1 MLLGGIIS
9 NWFFPPVILAKYDT
23 VLITILLS
31 NFAKLF
37 MNMGNPFIH
46 SLSYT
51 YILGSLT
58 ALTKCFFWGSFL
70 GNFEIVF
77 VSCFSFLTFGP
88 FQCSV
93 GHCHSLNREKCALH
107 FLWQS
112 FCWQNEWWCFKIC
125 FLGNSHK
132 QLIFPFLNFIFWV
145 PLHCVLVWIKE
156 TNAMG
161 QETTTTTSTTTT
173 TTTTNNS

>member
-112 FCWQNEWWCFKIC
+112 FCWQNEWWCFKILYRKC
-125 FLGNSHK
+125 FKERSLGIQK
-132 QLIFPFLNFIFWV
+132 QRLLRRPFDFQCNLSQSEDRNRHMSQNPSPFKSIFF
-145 PLHCVLVWIKE
+145 E
-156 TNAMG
+156 
-161 QETTTTTSTTTT
+161 
-173 TTTTNNS
+173 